1 MARRGA
7 NRAGEIGEQ
16 VQVRVTPGAS
26 AEGIEPVRGA
36 GGLSL
41 RIRVTATAEGG
52 KADAAVLKLL
62 AGVLGVQKSCLTIP
76 RGHAGRDKLVRI
88 AR

>member
-1 MARRGA
+1 M
-7 NRAGEIGEQ
+7 
-16 VQVRVTPGAS
+16 
-26 AEGIEPVRGA
+26 
-36 GGLSL
+36 
-41 RIRVTATAEGG
+41 
-52 KADAAVLKLL
+52 ADAAVLKLL